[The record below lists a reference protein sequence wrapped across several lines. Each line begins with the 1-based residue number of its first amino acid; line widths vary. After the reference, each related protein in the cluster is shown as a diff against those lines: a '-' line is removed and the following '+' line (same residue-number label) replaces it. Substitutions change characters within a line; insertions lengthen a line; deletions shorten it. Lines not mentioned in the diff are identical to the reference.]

1 MNKIKDKKVII
12 LISVLLVF
20 TLVYFISIS
29 KISHA
34 FENTDYS
41 RDAYNS
47 LIETIKKC
55 SKEYA
60 KKNESIFSEENVAY
74 IKVQDLIDANYLATN
89 NGENVV
95 SPLDNQTVLNSNII
109 KIKKDENNYLVE
121 ID

>member
-74 IKVQDLIDANYLATN
+74 
-89 NGENVV
+89 